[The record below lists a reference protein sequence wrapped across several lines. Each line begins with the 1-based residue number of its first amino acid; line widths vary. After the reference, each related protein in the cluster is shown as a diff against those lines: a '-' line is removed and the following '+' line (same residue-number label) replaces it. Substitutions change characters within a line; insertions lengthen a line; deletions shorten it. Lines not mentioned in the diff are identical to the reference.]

1 MVSLR
6 KIRVPHPFQFYRKAG
21 SPASG
26 PCSLGC
32 KGWDASVPS
41 KHLEPRT
48 SNLGLESGFTLLE
61 LMVVMAIIATL
72 AAMAIPAFTRNVVA
86 AKEAVLRED
95 LQVMRTAIGSYT
107 VDKQKAPQSLDDLV
121 TGGYLKAIPKDPI
134 TGRTDTWITSQSDL
148 LSSVDQTD
156 SGGIDDVHSGAQVNA
171 TDGTSYS
178 SW

>member
-6 KIRVPHPFQFYRKAG
+6 KFRMPHPFRSYRK
-21 SPASG
+21 
-26 PCSLGC
+26 
-32 KGWDASVPS
+32 GWGGSVPPS
-41 KHLEPRT
+41 NTPLSDLEPRT
-48 SNLGLESGFTLLE
+48 STSGFTLLE
-61 LMVVMAIIATL
+61 LIIVMTIIATL

-107 VDKQKAPQSLDDLV
+107 VDKQKAPQSLQDLV
-121 TGGYLKAIPKDPI
+121 DGGYLKAIPKDPI
-134 TGRTDTWITSQSDL
+134 TGRTDTWITSQSDT

-171 TDGTSYS
+171 TDGSSYNT
-178 SW
+178 W

>member
-1 MVSLR
+1 MVNLLQPALPCCHSESSEESPYFAFACPR
-6 KIRVPHPFQFYRKAG
+6 SPRVPRS
-21 SPASG
+21 SPSSLKPRASNR
-26 PCSLGC
+26 
-32 KGWDASVPS
+32 
-41 KHLEPRT
+41 EPET
-48 SNLGLESGFTLLE
+48 GFTLLE
-61 LMVVMAIIATL
+61 LIIVMTIIATL

-121 TGGYLKAIPKDPI
+121 SGGYLKAIPKDPI

-156 SGGIDDVHSGAQVNA
+156 SGGIDDVHSGAQMNA
-171 TDGTSYS
+171 TDGTSYNT
-178 SW
+178 W